1 MRTRLIFATVGFLGV
16 AAPTASIA
24 GELYRLRV
32 DLDGDRKVEIIEVST
47 TPAKDA
53 WRSRV
58 RVKIGAA
65 KYFAEFFS
73 AESDLPDIR
82 VVSID
87 RKRPQRQLLLE
98 TPEAGT
104 CIYHLLSY
112 VENKLV
118 PLLRFD
124 SGPTC
129 QPPQPQGNGHVSVS
143 TWQGFW
149 SKEIRYQLS
158 SDGKALVEEPKTI
171 YSVEVAGV
179 AGKPLAL
186 QGAECP
192 ARVVPLGTYVR
203 VKLYDSKN
211 DRYRLQTTDGS
222 CGWIPASDLNTLDE
236 IVKELPWAG

>member
-1 MRTRLIFATVGFLGV
+1 M
-16 AAPTASIA
+16 SSSA

-32 DLDGDRKVEIIEVST
+32 DLDGDRRAEVIDVST

-65 KYFAEFFS
+65 KYVAEYFS

-87 RKRPQRQLLLE
+87 RKQLQRQLLLE

-112 VENKLV
+112 VGKKLV

-124 SGPTC
+124 SGPNC

-149 SKEIRYQLS
+149 SKEDRYRLS
-158 SDGKALVEEPKTI
+158 ADGKALVEESKVT

-179 AGKPLAL
+179 AGKSLAL

-192 ARVVPLGTYVR
+192 TRVVPPGTYVR
-203 VKLYDSKN
+203 VKLYDAKN

-222 CGWIPASDLNTLDE
+222 CGWIPASDLNTVDE